1 MITIYRDTPKKGE
14 TDAEWCWYR
23 SSDNGHIV
31 AAGVGYETEQEARK
45 AAECSRAAARG

>member
-1 MITIYRDTPKKGE
+1 MVTVYRDTPKKGE

-45 AAECSRAAARG
+45 AAVGSGPATRG